1 MKCKA
6 LMHVIY
12 ISYRD
17 DSQAKVWSSSRL
29 VAQGIKQAPKEVL
42 QDGLH
47 ISKNNAYNCG
57 QRAKTNIKIFEY
69 RMDCI
74 ICV

>member
-1 MKCKA
+1 
-6 LMHVIY
+6 MHVIY

-29 VAQGIKQAPKEVL
+29 AAQGIKQAHKEVL

-47 ISKNNAYNCG
+47 ISKKALEL
-57 QRAKTNIKIFEY
+57 IKMGDELN
-69 RMDCI
+69 
-74 ICV
+74 

>member
-1 MKCKA
+1 MI
-6 LMHVIY
+6 LVHVIY

-29 VAQGIKQAPKEVL
+29 VAQGIEQAPKEVL

-47 ISKNNAYNCG
+47 ISKKALEQSKG
-57 QRAKTNIKIFEY
+57 QRMSVLMVHIRLRIKMGDELN
-69 RMDCI
+69 
-74 ICV
+74 